1 MSKESQPAKGD
12 ENALEQRV
20 SSMESLILEQ
30 SQTIEALRKM
40 LAERVEHSITP
51 QSPAQIVMPN
61 RHLEIERKTNEQV
74 KRMDEEHAAKLKA
87 IEAGDFKFMVCIFA
101 PDDNGMPGQLL
112 DVRREQTDPAK
123 TLAPWEVKTRPLHPW
138 MLVGA
143 DAPDVHIAR
152 MVAAK
157 KYNEAKGIR
166 EVFGTSHVM
175 YQVDNAGKP
184 VGSDLDVQEF
194 ARKLPPLM
202 AVR

>member
-101 PDDNGMPGQLL
+101 PDDNGTPGQLAT
-112 DVRREQTDPAK
+112 VRREQTDPAK
-123 TLAPWEVKTRPLHPW
+123 PLAPWEIKTRPLHPW
-138 MLVGA
+138 LKVGA
-143 DAPDVHIAR
+143 DGPDVHIAR

-166 EVFGTSHVM
+166 VVYGAEHTI
-175 YQVDNAGKP
+175 YQIDESGKP
-184 VGSDLDVQEF
+184 VGSQLDLQEF
-194 ARKLPPLM
+194 ARQLPPLM
-202 AVR
+202 TV